1 MTKAQVENVQASSQK
16 MIADAFDQRERTTFE
31 QQKAADELSLRQEEL
46 QFKQENAA
54 DAMTLENRK
63 EDNNAT
69 LEQAKHKLAL
79 MQQQVRQYES
89 VLKELQM
96 VMSHQVDQEKIVQQA
111 RVQDKTLEL
120 QKKEANVT
128 KKEQQASLRYSRIPG
143 KRLGSKK

>member
-1 MTKAQVENVQASSQK
+1 
-16 MIADAFDQRERTTFE
+16 
-31 QQKAADELSLRQEEL
+31 
-46 QFKQENAA
+46 
-54 DAMTLENRK
+54 MTLENRK

-96 VMSHQVDQEKIVQQA
+96 VMSHQVDQEKIVQQT

-128 KKEQQASLRYSRIPG
+128 KKEQQASLKDSRIPG
-143 KRLGSKK
+143 KRLGSKN